1 MRWGQWV
8 EQMTQKRKVERHLST
23 GSELDRKFRV
33 GLVLY
38 AVLAALAW
46 FTLGEEKVLLG
57 NRLVELRLLP
67 LIVIGGMVLKSVL
80 ARQADRIRRD
90 REEGR

>member
-1 MRWGQWV
+1 MRWGQSG
-8 EQMTQKRKVERHLST
+8 EQNAQGRKVEGPLST
-23 GSELDRKFRV
+23 GSELERKFRL

>member
-1 MRWGQWV
+1 
-8 EQMTQKRKVERHLST
+8 
-23 GSELDRKFRV
+23 LDRKFRV

-90 REEGR
+90 RE